1 MKPVLSDH
9 AWAKKKWS
17 LNRGGLLIEVV
28 KPQLGHHQ
36 VFSLYWEKGKDL
48 LDVHACSTKELCC
61 YTIFL
66 LCSGNSIVVGALGQQ
81 LVSLASF
88 AFFLA
93 GYEIQTVDF
102 SKESAFT
109 DGMKSLF
116 RQAGLE
122 GKTIGVVIKVHTF
135 MPRVCMW
142 NNEFSL

>member
-1 MKPVLSDH
+1 MGIV
-9 AWAKKKWS
+9 
-17 LNRGGLLIEVV
+17 GC
-28 KPQLGHHQ
+28 
-36 VFSLYWEKGKDL
+36 
-48 LDVHACSTKELCC
+48 ACSSNHMHA
-61 YTIFL
+61 FF

-122 GKTIGVVIKVHTF
+122 GKTIGVVIKVY
-135 MPRVCMW
+135 VQGILLSQ
-142 NNEFSL
+142 NIQGVYSKVAKLL